1 MNAFIELLASHVQ
14 NPGLA
19 AVFIDAAV
27 KSFVLL
33 AIAGAVAFCWR
44 RASAASRH
52 LLWLL
57 AVATLLCWP
66 LLSFLMPTVKKPLW
80 SVAAGF
86 DSGNQVSLVL
96 EFAPKAGPAS
106 AQARAPAPA

>member
-1 MNAFIELLASHVQ
+1 MNSLGEIVARYIQ
-14 NPGLA
+14 NTGLTA
-19 AVFIDAAV
+19 TFIDAAV

-33 AIAGAVAFCWR
+33 AIAGAVSLCWR

-66 LLSFLMPTVKKPLW
+66 LLSFLTPTVKKPLW

-96 EFAPKAGPAS
+96 EFAPKAGPAP
-106 AQARAPAPA
+106 AQARAPA